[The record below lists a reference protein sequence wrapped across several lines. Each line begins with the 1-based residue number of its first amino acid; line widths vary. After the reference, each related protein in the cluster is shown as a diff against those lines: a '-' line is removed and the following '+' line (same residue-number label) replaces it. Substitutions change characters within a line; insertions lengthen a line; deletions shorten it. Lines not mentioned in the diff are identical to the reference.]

1 MTDLSQAIA
10 RLVES
15 LSTVSPLPK
24 QITLPFQWPERT
36 DPIDWLHT
44 QPLFP
49 KFYWQTRDGTEQVLA
64 LGQVKTFSDPASAER
79 QLVKGQRIWG
89 GRSFDGRTERNQR
102 CLQSFFF
109 LPQIEMACREGQW
122 SITLN
127 LCDDLLKVRAAL
139 SKLITQSQRLS
150 HPDCDVLATQHQP
163 EFGQWSTMIGDALSA
178 IETTEL
184 QKVVLARKTTL
195 ELDRTLPAASL
206 LKASVEIN
214 KSNFHFLLAL
224 DEKHCF
230 VGSTPERLFWRDDSE
245 LYTEALAGTIG
256 RGKDAEEDLL
266 LATWLLNDSKNI
278 YENRL
283 VVEDIT
289 QRLNPHSEQLDV
301 EVTPHL
307 VRLRNVQHLKRDIEA
322 NLVADVPSST
332 LLDLLQPT
340 AAVAGLPREKA
351 VDFIVENEPFVRGW
365 YSGSVGYLS
374 PEQSEFCV
382 AIRSALIVDN
392 KVHLFA
398 GAGIVPGSVAE
409 SEWKELDRKMA
420 TLRNLLGPSP
430 DKHME
435 KKAG

>member
-1 MTDLSQAIA
+1 MTNLRQAID
-10 RLVES
+10 RLIKS
-15 LSTVSPLPK
+15 LLTVSPLPP
-24 QITLPFQWPERT
+24 QLSEPFCWSTNT
-36 DPIDWLHT
+36 DPLGWFHS

-49 KFYWQTRDGTEQVLA
+49 KFYWQSRDGKEQVLA
-64 LGQVKTFSDPASAER
+64 IGQVKTFSDPACAEH
-79 QLVKGQRIWG
+79 QLAKGQRIWG

-102 CLQSFFF
+102 CLKSFFF
-109 LPQIEMACREGQW
+109 LPQIEIVCRDGQW
-122 SITLN
+122 VITLN
-127 LCDDLLKVRAAL
+127 VCDDLLKVRATL
-139 SKLITQSQRLS
+139 SKLISQSQPLS
-150 HPDCDVLATQHQP
+150 HPDCEVLATQHQP
-163 EFGQWSTMIGDALSA
+163 EFEQWSTMMGDALSS
-178 IETTEL
+178 IETTDL

-195 ELDRTLPAASL
+195 ELDRALPAASL
-206 LKASVEIN
+206 LKASLDSN

-230 VGSTPERLFWRDDSE
+230 VGSTPERLFWRNGNE

-256 RGKDAEEDLL
+256 RSKDAEEDLS

-283 VVEDIT
+283 VVDDIT
-289 QRLNPHSEQLDV
+289 QRLIPHSEQLDV

-322 NLVADVPSST
+322 SLVADVPSST

-340 AAVAGLPREKA
+340 AAVAGLPRERA

-382 AIRSALIVDN
+382 AIRSALVVDN

-398 GAGIVPGSVAE
+398 GAGIVPGSVPE

-420 TLRNLLGPSP
+420 TLRNLLGPSQE
-430 DKHME
+430 KQLE

>member
-109 LPQIEMACREGQW
+109 LPQIEMAYREGQW

-150 HPDCDVLATQHQP
+150 PPDCDVLATQHQP
-163 EFGQWSTMIGDALSA
+163 EFDQWSTMIGDALSA